1 MIEAFRQR
9 GLAMHGD
16 GVTRPRRVLRA
27 NGKGEGRKR
36 GSNDDGL
43 QPAQA
48 EYRHGHTPFDS
59 LETAY
64 FYHSAGFALPPKI
77 ARCAQTRRSDEVP
90 FRALLTRRFQLSE
103 RQKSR

>member
-1 MIEAFRQR
+1 MFEAFRQR

-16 GVTRPRRVLRA
+16 GVTRTWLVLRA
-27 NGKGEGRKR
+27 NGRGEGRKR
-36 GSNDDGL
+36 DSNDDGL

-64 FYHSAGFALPPKI
+64 FYHSAGFTFLPKI
-77 ARCAQTRRSDEVP
+77 ARCAPAQRSHEVP